1 MYAKGLIT
9 GLMIAI
15 SGMIGV
21 LHSPGISGEDEKA
34 RLAQFY
40 ESCIVKKIEKCES
53 QAEMLYTSRSV
64 TLQNFAELE
73 AQKAQFFDTEREM
86 LINTMIQRRLDL
98 KAYKIDHFLENQFY
112 KSLAK

>member
-64 TLQNFAELE
+64 TLQKFAELN
-73 AQKAQFFDTEREM
+73 AQKAQFFDSEREM
-86 LINTMIQRRLDL
+86 LVNKMIQRRLEP
-98 KAYKIDHFLENQFY
+98 KKYKIEHFLENQFY
-112 KSLAK
+112 RSLAK

>member
-15 SGMIGV
+15 GGMIGV
-21 LHSPGISGEDEKA
+21 LNSPGVSGEDEKA

-98 KAYKIDHFLENQFY
+98 KEYKIDHFLENQFY